1 MAAANNDFFEA
12 LSMLEHERGITAE
25 YLIEKIK
32 AAIVIAVKKNYEVE
46 DDNVLV
52 EIDPDSGKFNVALVQ
67 NVVADEDW
75 YDEHAEIGITEAQKI
90 RKTYE
95 VGDRIITPLKTRDF
109 GRIAAQTAKHVI
121 RQGIR
126 DSERGQMMQE
136 LRNRNIIFNHITYQT
151 SHVYICRNHPLAG
164 SREIDMEDLIQYP
177 FITYDRSS
185 DTNPAYTD
193 LIVPYHQLNRVIQV
207 SDRAASYS
215 VMRYCQGFAVGSGY
229 RPFDDNYSDIVSIPI
244 KNGLR
249 LEIGW
254 IVRQKYTLSDT
265 ASRFVDLLMQVESVV
280 L

>member
-1 MAAANNDFFEA
+1 MILASFCYRIQQGPDDA
-12 LSMLEHERGITAE
+12 G
-25 YLIEKIK
+25 
-32 AAIVIAVKKNYEVE
+32 VKE
-46 DDNVLV
+46 
-52 EIDPDSGKFNVALVQ
+52 
-67 NVVADEDW
+67 
-75 YDEHAEIGITEAQKI
+75 QK
-90 RKTYE
+90 
-95 VGDRIITPLKTRDF
+95 
-109 GRIAAQTAKHVI
+109 HH
-121 RQGIR
+121 
-126 DSERGQMMQE
+126 
-136 LRNRNIIFNHITYQT
+136 FNHITYQT

-254 IVRQKYTLSDT
+254 IVRQNILFLIQP
-265 ASRFVDLLMQVESVV
+265 AV
-280 L
+280 LWIF

>member
-1 MAAANNDFFEA
+1 MILASIFV
-12 LSMLEHERGITAE
+12 TE
-25 YLIEKIK
+25 YSK
-32 AAIVIAVKKNYEVE
+32 
-46 DDNVLV
+46 
-52 EIDPDSGKFNVALVQ
+52 
-67 NVVADEDW
+67 
-75 YDEHAEIGITEAQKI
+75 
-90 RKTYE
+90 
-95 VGDRIITPLKTRDF
+95 
-109 GRIAAQTAKHVI
+109 
-121 RQGIR
+121 
-126 DSERGQMMQE
+126 GQMMQE
-136 LRNRNIIFNHITYQT
+136 LRNRSIIFNHITYQT
-151 SHVYICRNHPLAG
+151 SHVYICQNHPLAG

>member
-1 MAAANNDFFEA
+1 MLLLLDLRQQLCQHLFDIAHQAQVYHHVFVDF
-12 LSMLEHERGITAE
+12 
-25 YLIEKIK
+25 
-32 AAIVIAVKKNYEVE
+32 
-46 DDNVLV
+46 
-52 EIDPDSGKFNVALVQ
+52 ALV
-67 NVVADEDW
+67 DIDL
-75 YDEHAEIGITEAQKI
+75 DDLGIVFVTEYSK
-90 RKTYE
+90 
-95 VGDRIITPLKTRDF
+95 
-109 GRIAAQTAKHVI
+109 
-121 RQGIR
+121 
-126 DSERGQMMQE
+126 GQMMQE
-136 LRNRNIIFNHITYQT
+136 LRNRSIIFNHITYQT

>member
-1 MAAANNDFFEA
+1 MTLQQMRYFIGAAESGSISEA
-12 LSMLEHERGITAE
+12 AKRSFTAQSSISGAIKEVENTYGITAFVRDSKGVRLTRSGE
-25 YLIEKIK
+25 ELLIEFKGIL
-32 AAIVIAVKKNYEVE
+32 NRLDYLDE
-46 DDNVLV
+46 
-52 EIDPDSGKFNVALVQ
+52 KFNGSKDRPLGLSVSSQHHICGMNSFVSIIKSLNTGAGPYHCGFHECRTSEVMDRVERGL
-67 NVVADEDW
+67 DDL
-75 YDEHAEIGITEAQKI
+75 GIVFVTEYSK
-90 RKTYE
+90 
-95 VGDRIITPLKTRDF
+95 
-109 GRIAAQTAKHVI
+109 
-121 RQGIR
+121 
-126 DSERGQMMQE
+126 GQMM
-136 LRNRNIIFNHITYQT
+136 
-151 SHVYICRNHPLAG
+151 
-164 SREIDMEDLIQYP
+164 QYP

>member
-1 MAAANNDFFEA
+1 MSTLTETTEPI
-12 LSMLEHERGITAE
+12 SR
-25 YLIEKIK
+25 LILRSTY
-32 AAIVIAVKKNYEVE
+32 N
-46 DDNVLV
+46 L
-52 EIDPDSGKFNVALVQ
+52 
-67 NVVADEDW
+67 AD
-75 YDEHAEIGITEAQKI
+75 
-90 RKTYE
+90 
-95 VGDRIITPLKTRDF
+95 
-109 GRIAAQTAKHVI
+109 
-121 RQGIR
+121 
-126 DSERGQMMQE
+126 
-136 LRNRNIIFNHITYQT
+136 
-151 SHVYICRNHPLAG
+151 
-164 SREIDMEDLIQYP
+164 SREIDMEELIQYP